1 MVERHN
7 LIIVITIVLGCI
19 VTFQA
24 LMSVEE
30 LDLGEAGIPLWEGSW
45 RDELPE
51 KYRVYKTLKGRLSQ
65 ETFPVPWFGP
75 APPAG
80 EEQTARY
87 LDVMVWKIY
96 DSDSENVTMRYYL
109 WYGGS
114 TGMILARFG
123 GNTVIGGAIITEWT
137 MALKEG
143 KIIEIEG
150 YAFDVIA
157 EDGRRYHLF
166 HVSKVYITDSWES
179 GTEPAWI
186 MASKLSVNV
195 ANETPVVNITSQD
208 LNRLPGLAR
217 AIERVFEE
225 EMMKKQ
231 GISVTSSDRI
241 RKILREQGIA
251 IVRFLEGE
259 MTPEKT
265 TYGFFVRYA
274 GDVYSIYIQFIEQ
287 PQITS

>member
-30 LDLGEAGIPLWEGSW
+30 RA
-45 RDELPE
+45 
-51 KYRVYKTLKGRLSQ
+51 
-65 ETFPVPWFGP
+65 
-75 APPAG
+75 
-80 EEQTARY
+80 
-87 LDVMVWKIY
+87 
-96 DSDSENVTMRYYL
+96 
-109 WYGGS
+109 
-114 TGMILARFG
+114 
-123 GNTVIGGAIITEWT
+123 
-137 MALKEG
+137 
-143 KIIEIEG
+143 
-150 YAFDVIA
+150 
-157 EDGRRYHLF
+157 
-166 HVSKVYITDSWES
+166 

-208 LNRLPGLAR
+208 LNRIPGLAK

-231 GISVTSSDRI
+231 GITVTSSDRM
-241 RKILREQGIA
+241 RKISREQGIA
-251 IVRFLEGE
+251 IIRFFEGR
-259 MTPEKT
+259 MIPEKT

-274 GDVYSIYIQFIEQ
+274 GDIYSIYIQFTEQ
-287 PQITS
+287 IWVTS